1 MDKLVVG
8 HPPPQIPIRRWAYTT
23 IILSHDFV
31 MYLQK
36 KALLDIQIFFFI
48 LSKLNQIY
56 WEKIKE
62 IEKQNTPQ

>member
-1 MDKLVVG
+1 MDKIVVG
-8 HPPPQIPIRRWAYTT
+8 HPPPPNPHPKVSIYDNNTQSWYT
-23 IILSHDFV
+23 
-31 MYLQK
+31 
-36 KALLDIQIFFFI
+36 IFFFI